1 VKTTVISAGL
11 MVLAI
16 GWHASGAVETH
27 GRGGGL
33 SPYRDVASSPA
44 VDENTGAVFIGTQGI
59 TAAGH
64 VTGDGR
70 VLMLDGSTGAVAH
83 SVTVRHFPWAII
95 TDAAD
100 NRVMV
105 GAAGCPQRGGACP
118 SEAPTVSVLDAR
130 AGAVVRTVGGV
141 ELTPLHSG
149 SLLVAKP
156 TPRVLVLGCDK
167 DGVRALDVMNGRLLN
182 STALQGCATA
192 AVADE
197 SVGRVIVGSGVVNLQ
212 TFAMTSMVS
221 FVRVSDGK
229 VLHTESIYQ
238 FLNPAVIDERRH
250 RAFFLGTIPRGEI
263 HGQPTIRVVDTRTGA
278 MLQIVTLGFQSQ
290 PFVLAVDSR
299 AGRVFIDSG
308 GGDNTVYMLDAATG
322 QLLRR
327 VVIAA
332 DAGGRILQTL
342 VDEPSGHVLTMNGA
356 TDGITGSVTMA
367 VLDAKQGTVLHT
379 TRLGVIAGYMA
390 LDGRTE
396 RAFIFSQDNATVSI
410 LDARTG
416 SHLSTVSLG
425 KPIVEESPPDV
436 RVAVDIRTSRVFVI
450 HHYDGTLSVLDARTG
465 AVLHTLALR

>member
-1 VKTTVISAGL
+1 MTKIEASIDGCIPAPSLDVYDTSGVARSC
-11 MVLAI
+11 VL
-16 GWHASGAVETH
+16 
-27 GRGGGL
+27 L
-33 SPYRDVASSPA
+33 
-44 VDENTGAVFIGTQGI
+44 
-59 TAAGH
+59 
-64 VTGDGR
+64 
-70 VLMLDGSTGAVAH
+70 
-83 SVTVRHFPWAII
+83 RHLP
-95 TDAAD
+95 
-100 NRVMV
+100 
-105 GAAGCPQRGGACP
+105 
-118 SEAPTVSVLDAR
+118 
-130 AGAVVRTVGGV
+130 
-141 ELTPLHSG
+141 SG

-167 DGVRALDVMNGRLLN
+167 DGVRAFEVINGRLLN

-197 SVGRVIVGSGVVNLQ
+197 SVGRVIVSSGIVNLQ

-229 VLHTESIYQ
+229 MLHTERIHQ

-250 RAFFLGTIPRGEI
+250 RAFFLRTVPRGEV

-308 GGDNTVYMLDAATG
+308 GGNNTVYMLDAATG

-332 DAGGRILQTL
+332 DAGSRILQTL
-342 VDEPSGHVLTMNGA
+342 VDEPSGHVLIMNGA

-379 TRLGVIAGYMA
+379 TRLGIIAGYMA
-390 LDGRTE
+390 LDSQTE
-396 RAFIFSQDNATVSI
+396 RAFIFSQDNATVRI

-425 KPIVEESPPDV
+425 TPIVEESPPDV

-465 AVLHTLALR
+465 AVLHTLALH